1 VATVRIRYQDPET
14 GRFTEEARTLRAED
28 ILSRTQN
35 ADPTFKMDA
44 AVAEFAEI
52 LRHSYW
58 AKDGKLEDA
67 RELARN
73 ASRSMDSPKD
83 AEEVVSLIGKAEQL
97 WSRTQPE
104 RWQDD
109 DVRPQWEPGQDNEK

>member
-1 VATVRIRYQDPET
+1 MPET
-14 GRFTEEARTLRAED
+14 GRVTEEARTLRAED
-28 ILSRTQN
+28 ILSRIQN

-58 AKDGKLEDA
+58 AKDGSLETA
-67 RELARN
+67 RDLAQN

-83 AEEVVSLIGKAEQL
+83 AKEVVSLMGTAEQL
-97 WSRTQPE
+97 WQRNQPE
-104 RWQDD
+104 RWHND
-109 DVRPQWEPGQDNEK
+109 DVRPQWEPGQDNDER